1 MNSESNQEPSL
12 NLLLLNE
19 LYRTGQSVL
28 ESLFIYSKIVLIKQN
43 LKRIIKKDIKDIKTE
58 YDNNELN
65 EIIKKRINW
74 DILNN
79 QKEIQQNLSTIAN
92 AYLNILKEKLSNGK
106 TIANVVKE
114 DNIFSECALTFADQ
128 YLTDKNNIYGK
139 DDKIKSFFYKLFNI

>member
-65 EIIKKRINW
+65 EIIKKRIN
-74 DILNN
+74 
-79 QKEIQQNLSTIAN
+79 
-92 AYLNILKEKLSNGK
+92 
-106 TIANVVKE
+106 
-114 DNIFSECALTFADQ
+114 
-128 YLTDKNNIYGK
+128 
-139 DDKIKSFFYKLFNI
+139 

>member
-1 MNSESNQEPSL
+1 MNSELNQEPSL

-65 EIIKKRINW
+65 EIIKKRIN
-74 DILNN
+74 
-79 QKEIQQNLSTIAN
+79 
-92 AYLNILKEKLSNGK
+92 
-106 TIANVVKE
+106 
-114 DNIFSECALTFADQ
+114 
-128 YLTDKNNIYGK
+128 
-139 DDKIKSFFYKLFNI
+139 